1 LFVRIATLLMVSLA
15 AATPAASQGAP
26 LNLAGQ
32 VLRPGP
38 HDTTALARFGA
49 DTLTHAVRGTPVLFR
64 GVLLWRLLQD
74 AGLATDSA
82 IKSDA
87 LRKVVIA
94 TARDG
99 YRITL
104 SIGELDPSLGAT
116 PVLIAWE
123 RDGQPLRS
131 DRGPYQLVIPS
142 DRRPARSM
150 YQLERLEVVSP

>member
-1 LFVRIATLLMVSLA
+1 MRVALLLISFA
-15 AATPAASQGAP
+15 AAAPATAQLAP
-26 LNLAGQ
+26 LTLTGQ

-38 HDTTALARFGA
+38 RDTTALARFGA
-49 DTLTHAVRGTPVLFR
+49 DTLTHTVRGSPVRFR
-64 GVLLWRLLQD
+64 GVSLWRLLQD
-74 AGLATDSA
+74 AGLATDST

-99 YRITL
+99 YRVVF
-104 SIGELDPSLGAT
+104 SVGELDPSVGGA

-123 RDGQPLRS
+123 RDGRPLPE
-131 DRGPYQLVIPS
+131 DRGPYQLIVPT

-150 YQLERLEVVSP
+150 YQLERLEVASP

>member
-1 LFVRIATLLMVSLA
+1 MRIATLLLVSLA
-15 AATPAASQGAP
+15 AATPAAAQRAP
-26 LNLAGQ
+26 LNLTGE
-32 VLRPGP
+32 VRRPGP
-38 HDTTALARFGA
+38 RDTTALARFGT
-49 DTLTHAVRGTPVLFR
+49 DTLTHTVRGAPALFR
-64 GVLLWRLLQD
+64 GVRLWRLLQD

-104 SIGELDPSLGAT
+104 SIGELDPSVGAT

-123 RDGQPLRS
+123 RDGQPLPG